1 MKRILTI
8 CLIVVV
14 AIAAISCGNIYKKE
28 SLPKYD
34 IGVIKTSQYKKESII
49 YLYDKNFKKINE
61 IKIPY
66 SGVTDVFDTAYIYK
80 NNSTVGL
87 EEC

>member
-1 MKRILTI
+1 MLEKNNYMIFKESYMKRILTI
-8 CLIVVV
+8 CLVVVV

-49 YLYDKNFKKINE
+49 
-61 IKIPY
+61 
-66 SGVTDVFDTAYIYK
+66 
-80 NNSTVGL
+80 
-87 EEC
+87 